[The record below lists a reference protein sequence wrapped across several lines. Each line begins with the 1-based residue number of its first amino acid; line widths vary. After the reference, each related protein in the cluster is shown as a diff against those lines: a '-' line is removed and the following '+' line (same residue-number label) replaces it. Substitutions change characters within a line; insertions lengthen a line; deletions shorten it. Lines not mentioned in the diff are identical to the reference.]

1 MHLVF
6 TVVQDFLLIQI
17 FDIDPAELLKVL
29 YGVHVVLSFNKYS
42 MCYDKTEVYDRLLT
56 ENAERRKAVKLLEV
70 KTELFEGKIAKL
82 YTQATF
88 PCG

>member
-1 MHLVF
+1 MTRPRF
-6 TVVQDFLLIQI
+6 I
-17 FDIDPAELLKVL
+17 
-29 YGVHVVLSFNKYS
+29 
-42 MCYDKTEVYDRLLT
+42 YDRLLT

>member
-1 MHLVF
+1 M
-6 TVVQDFLLIQI
+6 
-17 FDIDPAELLKVL
+17 LKGL

-56 ENAERRKAVKLLEV
+56 ENAERHKAVKLLGV
-70 KTELFEGKIAKL
+70 TNELFEGKIANL
-82 YTQATF
+82 YIQATF